1 MQIVCLVESRSI
13 IYKELLLVNNKK
25 TTHILKGQ
33 MTCVELSKEDIQMS
47 NKHIKD
53 VKICS
58 TLLAAN
64 GYKRYSSVSTRLGV
78 FLEQEHNVLVRM
90 RRKWNSPTVIIE
102 FQNGFSLMTNRLP
115 CPSKS

>member
-1 MQIVCLVESRSI
+1 MQIVYLIESRSI

-25 TTHILKGQ
+25 TTYILKGQ
-33 MTCVELSKEDIQMS
+33 MTCIELSKEDIQMT
-47 NKHIKD
+47 NTHIKD

-58 TLLAAN
+58 TLLAVN

-78 FLEQEHNVLVRM
+78 FLEQEHDVLVRM
-90 RRKWNSPTVIIE
+90 WRKWNSPTVIIE

-115 CPSKS
+115 GPSKS